1 MYVCQ
6 KKSTDGGK
14 TWGKLTYP
22 FGKEIATR
30 EASPVYDFINN
41 RLMVVANL
49 MDSQLIMV
57 FNFIKIFTNQT
68 TSDDEGDTYTPMVN
82 INSKVGAANTT
93 YVGVG
98 HGLQI
103 QYGPHRGRL
112 VCNLN
117 EF

>member
-49 MDSQLIMV
+49 MDSQLI
-57 FNFIKIFTNQT
+57 
-68 TSDDEGDTYTPMVN
+68 Y
-82 INSKVGAANTT
+82 
-93 YVGVG
+93 
-98 HGLQI
+98 
-103 QYGPHRGRL
+103 
-112 VCNLN
+112 
-117 EF
+117 

>member
-57 FNFIKIFTNQT
+57 FNFIKIF
-68 TSDDEGDTYTPMVN
+68 
-82 INSKVGAANTT
+82 IK
-93 YVGVG
+93 
-98 HGLQI
+98 
-103 QYGPHRGRL
+103 
-112 VCNLN
+112 
-117 EF
+117 